1 MTKEGERTLIFGGP
15 IWNTEASQFEDG
27 RLLVIQ
33 GDRIESVESIG
44 ELPTGDASARL
55 LNVSG
60 AHVVPGLID
69 LHFHLIS
76 RTAFDAN
83 IDLIAD
89 GMIEGVL
96 SAKRTLEA
104 GVTTVRDMGTKHRG
118 IHTLKRAI
126 NEGKIQGPRAFVA
139 GPNPTGS
146 GAPPGWRN
154 VFADGP
160 EGFRRAVRQEWRAG
174 SDFIKMVLSHAA
186 QESEFA
192 VVLRYMTDEEI
203 RAAVSEAHALGIRT
217 GCHCEGID
225 AARAA
230 VNAGMD
236 CLDHAHHLD
245 EELTRQMADQ
255 GTGYVPTLWCYR
267 LESQLAWGYLDAEYA
282 DVYRV
287 KIEAEHRRSF
297 ERALAAGVLIGTGSD
312 SIDWLPPQDVTVRE
326 IEALVEY
333 GMTKSQALDA
343 ATINAA
349 RIIGQE
355 REFGS
360 LSQGKL
366 ADVLVVDGDPLEDL
380 RALARPLMVMK
391 AGKVA
396 LDVLHE
402 RENAIQFWTEFTRTP
417 VEAGRVELRLR

>member
-1 MTKEGERTLIFGGP
+1 
-15 IWNTEASQFEDG
+15 
-27 RLLVIQ
+27 
-33 GDRIESVESIG
+33 
-44 ELPTGDASARL
+44 
-55 LNVSG
+55 
-60 AHVVPGLID
+60 
-69 LHFHLIS
+69 
-76 RTAFDAN
+76 
-83 IDLIAD
+83 
-89 GMIEGVL
+89 
-96 SAKRTLEA
+96 
-104 GVTTVRDMGTKHRG
+104 
-118 IHTLKRAI
+118 
-126 NEGKIQGPRAFVA
+126 
-139 GPNPTGS
+139 
-146 GAPPGWRN
+146 

>member
-1 MTKEGERTLIFGGP
+1 MREDERILIFGGP
-15 IWNTEASQFEDG
+15 IWNTEASRFEDG
-27 RLLVIQ
+27 RVLVVER
-33 GDRIESVESIG
+33 DRIASVDDVG
-44 ELPTGDASARL
+44 QMPTGETSARL
-55 LNVSG
+55 MNVNG
-60 AHVVPGLID
+60 AYIVPGLID

-126 NEGKIQGPRAFVA
+126 NEGKIPGPRPFVA

-160 EGFRRAVRQEWRAG
+160 EEFRRVVRQEWRAG
-174 SDFIKMVLSHAA
+174 SDFIKMVLSHSA
-186 QESEFA
+186 QESEFE
-192 VVLRYMTDEEI
+192 VVLRYMTDDEI
-203 RAAVSEAHALGIRT
+203 GAAVSEAHALGIRT
-217 GCHCEGID
+217 GCHCEGLE

-230 VNAGMD
+230 VNAGID
-236 CLDHAHHLD
+236 CLDHAHHID
-245 EELTRQMADQ
+245 GELARRMAGQ

-267 LESQLAWGYLDAEYA
+267 LESQLAWGYLDKQYSNA
-282 DVYRV
+282 YRER
-287 KIEAEHRRSF
+287 IEAEHRKSF
-297 ERALAAGVLIGTGSD
+297 ERALEAGVLIGVGSD

-326 IEALVEY
+326 IEALAEY
-333 GMTKSQALDA
+333 GMTKSQALNA
-343 ATINAA
+343 ATINSA
-349 RIIGQE
+349 RIIGRDQD
-355 REFGS
+355 FGS
-360 LSQGKL
+360 LQPGKF
-366 ADVLVVDGDPLEDL
+366 ADVVVVDGNPMDAL
-380 RALARPLMVMK
+380 RLLARPLMVMK

-396 LDVLHE
+396 INLLDE
-402 RENAIQFWTEFTRTP
+402 RESALRLWNQFTQLP
-417 VEAGRVELRLR
+417 VDAGRVELRLR

>member
-1 MTKEGERTLIFGGP
+1 VREGERTLIFGGP

-146 GAPPGWRN
+146 GAPLNWRN

-160 EGFRRAVRQEWRAG
+160 EGFRQTVRQEWRAG
-174 SDFIKMVLSHAA
+174 SDFIKMVLDRATPETDFS
-186 QESEFA
+186 
-192 VVLRYMTDEEI
+192 VVVRYMTDEEI

-217 GCHCEGID
+217 GCHCEGLD

-236 CLDHAHHLD
+236 CIDHGHRLD
-245 EELTRQMADQ
+245 EDLVRQMAGQ
-255 GTGYVPTLWCYR
+255 GTGYVPTLWPYR
-267 LESQLAWGYLDAEYA
+267 TSTQLDWGDIPVQQA
-282 DVYRV
+282 DVYRARV
-287 KIEAEHRRSF
+287 EAEHRRSF
-297 ERALAAGVLIGTGSD
+297 ERAVAAGVLIGAGSD
-312 SIDWLPPQDVTVRE
+312 SIDWLPPQDVLVRE
-326 IEALVEY
+326 MEALVED
-333 GMTKSQALDA
+333 GMTREGALHA

-349 RIIGQE
+349 RIIGRE
-355 REFGS
+355 SEFGS
-360 LSQGKL
+360 LGRGKL
-366 ADVLVVDGDPLEDL
+366 ADVLVVEGNPLDNL
-380 RALARPLMVMK
+380 RALAHPLMVMK
-391 AGKVA
+391 AGQIAV
-396 LDVLHE
+396 DVIHE
-402 RENAIQFWTEFTRTP
+402 REQAIQFWEQFTRAP
-417 VEAGRVELRLR
+417 VEAGRVDMS